1 MSKLT
6 VLHWERAI
14 ADAAAAL
21 NKQALVEGVDGADD
35 LAPVI
40 DQPTFEANQTLTDD
54 GMRKLAYM
62 LIRAAWSTAPAWESL
77 QAYAA
82 NGWFTGNDG
91 RPAASWRRLLDGR
104 IALRGRLT
112 GSSTGPIAGPLPA
125 GARPATTKLATVT
138 ASGGSLA
145 ALVSVRPDGFVYLEG
160 FGTGASSWLELD
172 AAVFD
177 LG

>member
-1 MSKLT
+1 MAKLT
-6 VLHWERAI
+6 VLSWERAI

-35 LAPVI
+35 LAPVL
-40 DQPTFEANQTLTDD
+40 DQPTFEANQTLTDE

-62 LIRAAWSTAPAWESL
+62 LLRAAWSTTPSWESL

-104 IALRGRLT
+104 IALRGRLI
-112 GSSTGPIAGPLPA
+112 GSSTGPIAGPLPSN
-125 GARPATTKLATVT
+125 ARPATTRFATVS
-138 ASGGSLA
+138 ASGGSFT
-145 ALVSVRPDGFVYLEG
+145 ALITIRPDGFVYLEA
-160 FGTGASSWLELD
+160 FGTGASGWLELD